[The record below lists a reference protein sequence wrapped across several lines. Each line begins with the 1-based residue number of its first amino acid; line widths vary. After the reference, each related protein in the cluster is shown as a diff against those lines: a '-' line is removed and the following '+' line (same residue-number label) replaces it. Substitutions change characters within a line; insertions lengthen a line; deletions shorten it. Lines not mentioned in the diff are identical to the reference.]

1 MGAFIVRRLLIFV
14 PFLVLVSALAF
25 VVIQLPPGSFVDT
38 YRRNLEAQG
47 GTVNVAQLA
56 ALERRYGLDKP
67 VIVQYGVWIS
77 NIVFRGDF
85 GNSFRFQRPVADILW
100 ERLPRTVGISLLAI
114 VFTWIIA
121 VPLGI
126 IAALKQKSVW
136 DYLLTFLSFI
146 GLSIPAFLLALVLM
160 YVVFS
165 QTGWLVTGL
174 YSPRFQGAP
183 WSVAK
188 FVDLL
193 KNIWLPLLVL
203 AVTGAAGTIR
213 VLRATLLDELQKP
226 YVTTA
231 RAKGLP
237 EWRVI
242 LKYPV
247 RLAINPLVS
256 TIGWLLPAVVG
267 GELVVSKVLNL
278 PTVGP
283 IILDATLAQDMYLAG
298 AFVLLLSM
306 LTLIGTLISDI
317 FLAWLDPR
325 IRY

>member
-1 MGAFIVRRLLIFV
+1 MGTFIVRRLLMLV

-38 YRRNLEAQG
+38 YRRNLESQG
-47 GTVNVAQLA
+47 GTVNEAQLA
-56 ALERRYGLDKP
+56 ALEARYGLDKP
-67 VIVQYGVWIS
+67 VLVQYGVWIK
-77 NIVFRGDF
+77 NIVLHGDF
-85 GNSFRFQRPVADILW
+85 GNSFRYQRPVADILW
-100 ERLPRTVGISLLAI
+100 ERLPRTIAISLLSI
-114 VFTWIIA
+114 VLTWIIA
-121 VPLGI
+121 IPLGI
-126 IAALKQKSVW
+126 IAALKQNSVW
-136 DYLLTFLSFI
+136 DYVLTFFSFI
-146 GLSIPAFLLALVLM
+146 GLSVPAFLLAIVLM
-160 YVVFS
+160 YIIFS

-174 YSPRFQGAP
+174 YSPEFQGAP

-193 KNIWLPLLVL
+193 KNIWLLLLVL

-213 VLRATLLDELQKP
+213 ILRATLLDELQKP

-247 RLAINPLVS
+247 RLAINPMIS

-267 GELVVSKVLNL
+267 GELVVSKVMNL

-298 AFVLLLSM
+298 AFVLLLST
-306 LTLIGTLISDI
+306 LTLVGTLISDI
-317 FLAWLDPR
+317 LLAWLNPR

>member
-1 MGAFIVRRLLIFV
+1 MGAFIVRRLLMLV
-14 PFLVLVSALAF
+14 PFLILVSALSF
-25 VVIQLPPGSFVDT
+25 VVIQLPPGSFIDT

-47 GTVNVAQLA
+47 GTVNEAQLK
-56 ALERRYGLDKP
+56 ALEARYGLDKP

-77 NIVFRGDF
+77 NIVLHGDF
-85 GNSFRFQRPVADILW
+85 GNSFRYQRPVVDILW
-100 ERLPRTVGISLLAI
+100 ERVPRTVGISLLSI
-114 VFTWIIA
+114 LFTWIIA
-121 VPLGI
+121 IPLGI
-126 IAALKQKSVW
+126 LSAIKQYSIW

-146 GLSIPAFLLALVLM
+146 GLSVPAFLLAILLM
-160 YVVFS
+160 YVVFT

-174 YSPRFQGAP
+174 YSPQFQNAP
-183 WSVAK
+183 WSLAK

-231 RAKGLP
+231 RAKGLS
-237 EWRVI
+237 ERRVI

-247 RLAINPLVS
+247 RLAINPMIS

-283 IILDATLAQDMYLAG
+283 IILEATLAQDMFLAG
-298 AFVLLLSM
+298 SFVLILSM
-306 LTLIGTLISDI
+306 LTLIGTLVSDI
-317 FLAWLDPR
+317 CLAWLDPR

>member
-1 MGAFIVRRLLIFV
+1 M
-14 PFLVLVSALAF
+14 
-25 VVIQLPPGSFVDT
+25 
-38 YRRNLEAQG
+38 
-47 GTVNVAQLA
+47 
-56 ALERRYGLDKP
+56 
-67 VIVQYGVWIS
+67 
-77 NIVFRGDF
+77 
-85 GNSFRFQRPVADILW
+85 
-100 ERLPRTVGISLLAI
+100 
-114 VFTWIIA
+114 
-121 VPLGI
+121 
-126 IAALKQKSVW
+126 
-136 DYLLTFLSFI
+136 
-146 GLSIPAFLLALVLM
+146 
-160 YVVFS
+160 
-165 QTGWLVTGL
+165 TGL
-174 YSPRFQGAP
+174 YSPEFQDAP

-193 KNIWLPLLVL
+193 KNVWLPLVVL

-226 YVTTA
+226 YVITA

-247 RLAINPLVS
+247 RLAINPMIS

-283 IILDATLAQDMYLAG
+283 IILAATLAQDMYLAG

-317 FLAWLDPR
+317 LLAWLDPR

>member
-1 MGAFIVRRLLIFV
+1 MGTFIVRRLLMLV
-14 PFLVLVSALAF
+14 PFLFLVSALAF

-47 GTVNVAQLA
+47 GTVNEAQLK
-56 ALERRYGLDKP
+56 ALEARYGLDKP
-67 VIVQYGVWIS
+67 VLVQYGVWIA
-77 NIVFRGDF
+77 NIIFRGDF
-85 GNSFRFQRPVADILW
+85 GNSFRYQRPVADILW
-100 ERLPRTVGISLLAI
+100 ERLPRTVTISLLSI
-114 VFTWIIA
+114 ILTWIIA

-126 IAALKQKSVW
+126 IAALKQYSIW
-136 DYLLTFLSFI
+136 DYLLSFLSFI
-146 GLSIPAFLLALVLM
+146 GISVPAFLLAIVIM
-160 YVVFS
+160 FFVFTR
-165 QTGWLVTGL
+165 TGWLVTGL
-174 YSPRFQGAP
+174 YSPQFRNAP
-183 WSVAK
+183 MSFAK

-203 AVTGAAGTIR
+203 AATGAAGTFR

-247 RLAINPLVS
+247 RLAIYPIIS

-283 IILDATLAQDMYLAG
+283 IILEATLAQDMYLAG
-298 AFVLLLSM
+298 AFVLLLST

-317 FLAWLDPR
+317 LLAWLDPR

>member
-1 MGAFIVRRLLIFV
+1 MGAFIVRRLLLLV
-14 PFLVLVSALAF
+14 PFLILISALSF
-25 VVIQLPPGSFVDT
+25 VIIQLPPGSFVDT

-47 GTVNVAQLA
+47 GVVNEGQIK
-56 ALERRYGLDKP
+56 ALEARYGLDKP
-67 VIVQYGVWIS
+67 VIVQYGVWIW
-77 NIVFRGDF
+77 NIVSRGDF
-85 GNSFRFQRPVADILW
+85 GNSFRYQRPVADILW
-100 ERLPRTVGISLLAI
+100 ERLPRTIGISLLAI
-114 VFTWIIA
+114 IFTWIIA

-126 IAALKQKSVW
+126 ISAIKQYSIW

-146 GLSIPAFLLALVLM
+146 GISVPAFLLAIVLM
-160 YVVFS
+160 YVVFTK
-165 QTGWLVTGL
+165 TGWLVTGL
-174 YSPRFQGAP
+174 YSPRFQNAP
-183 WSVAK
+183 MSLAK

-193 KNIWLPLLVL
+193 KNIWLPLFVL
-203 AVTGAAGTIR
+203 AVTGAAYTIR

-226 YVTTA
+226 YVMTA

-247 RLAINPLVS
+247 RLAINPMIS

-283 IILDATLAQDMYLAG
+283 LILEATLAQDMYLAG
-298 AFVLLLSM
+298 AFVLLLSA
-306 LTLIGTLISDI
+306 LTLIGTLLSDI
-317 FLAWLDPR
+317 LLASLDPR